1 MRPQLNT
8 SYVTTEGAW
17 LRKDGENLVMEVD
30 GCQRAR
36 LPIHM
41 LQGLVCIGRVL
52 VSPALMGHCA
62 TKGVCISYLCSNGKF
77 LARVEGPVSGNVL
90 LRRSQYRL
98 SDQPA
103 DTVGIARNFVTGK
116 ICNTR
121 RLLTRT
127 IRIHHSGLSIHAL
140 DALQHPVFY

>member
-1 MRPQLNT
+1 MRPLLNT
-8 SYVTTEGAW
+8 IYVTTEGAW

-62 TKGVCISYLCSNGKF
+62 TKGVCISYLSSNGKF
-77 LARVEGPVSGNVL
+77 LARVEGPVTGNVL
-90 LRRSQYRL
+90 LRRSKYRL
-98 SDQPA
+98 SDQP
-103 DTVGIARNFVTGK
+103 DDNVGRSEERRVGK
-116 ICNTR
+116 ECDSMCR
-121 RLLTRT
+121 SRWSAY
-127 IRIHHSGLSIHAL
+127 H
-140 DALQHPVFY
+140 